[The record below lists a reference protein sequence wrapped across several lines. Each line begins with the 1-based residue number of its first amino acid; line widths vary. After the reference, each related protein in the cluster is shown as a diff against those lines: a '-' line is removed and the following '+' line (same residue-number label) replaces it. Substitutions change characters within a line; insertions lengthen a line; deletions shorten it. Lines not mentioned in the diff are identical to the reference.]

1 MVSPM
6 PMVENDRM
14 SNQEMWESR
23 YRNRDQ
29 HTPEGVA
36 PHPVVMGQAEAVI
49 ARAVSSG
56 GSAGNLRAAD
66 LGSGAGRHALA
77 LAGLGM
83 HVTAVDFASSAHDL
97 VQQMARERG
106 VADKVTPVAA
116 DVSSWKPGEATG
128 FDVIVAAYLHVG
140 LALLTDSAHWLA
152 PGGRLVWIGHAPDS
166 PHGPPAE
173 VVRDSLADH
182 RRQLEQL
189 HASQWRV
196 LRLDEHE
203 LNPEFLDV
211 IAVVERSAS

>member
-1 MVSPM
+1 
-6 PMVENDRM
+6 M

-23 YRNRDQ
+23 YRNQDQ
-29 HTPEGVA
+29 HTPDGVT
-36 PHPVVMGQAEAVI
+36 PHPVIIGQAQAVI
-49 ARAVSSG
+49 ARVVSAG
-56 GSAGNLRAAD
+56 GSAGDLRAAD

-97 VQQMARERG
+97 VHRMAVERG
-106 VADKVTPVAA
+106 VADRITPVPA
-116 DVSSWKPGEATG
+116 DVSSWQPGEATG
-128 FDVIVAAYLHVG
+128 FDVIVAAYLHAD
-140 LALLTDSAHWLA
+140 LAVLTNSAHWLT
-152 PGGRLVWIGHAPDS
+152 PGGRLVWISHAPDS

-173 VVRDSLADH
+173 VVRSSLTDH

-189 HASQWRV
+189 DTSQWRV

-211 IAVVERSAS
+211 IAIVERSVS